1 MKIKSK
7 ALSGMQMNEDT
18 IIRFPNGIPGFEEQT
33 RFQLFQQENSNIV
46 YELHSLVNKGII
58 FSVAHPSHFNINYQ
72 FILTAEEESILE
84 LDSTDD
90 LLILLLL
97 HKDDSPVPSAQ
108 PTIKGSIKSPLL
120 INTIKRVGI
129 QKLLKSV
136 EQSITL
142 TEKSN
147 EIEVAETVV

>member
-7 ALSGMQMNEDT
+7 ALSGTQINEDT
-18 IIRFPNGIPGFEEQT
+18 IIRFPKGIPGFEEET
-33 RFQLFQQENSNIV
+33 RFQLFQQENSSVV
-46 YELHSLVNKGII
+46 YELHSLVNDGLI

-72 FILTAEEESILE
+72 FTLTAEEEGILNLESI
-84 LDSTDD
+84 DD

-97 HKDDSPVPSAQ
+97 HKDDSPQPFVQ

-120 INTIKRVGI
+120 INTLKRVGL

-142 TEKSN
+142 TETNN
-147 EIEVAETVV
+147 EIEVTETST